1 MINQLDDFG
10 VLHSWIPA
18 CVNLSRFF
26 FGGIQWT
33 PTKLMW
39 SQGFCFRCWAGN
51 HHTPLRVILQPTMQT
66 TADLAR
72 TWLGNSLARAHGERW
87 LEFTEYIYIC
97 FYVQGDLLLCSV
109 NIYIHNYIFIFIFNM
124 HRIGF
129 NYAYIH
135 CIKIS
140 YMYMYMH
147 I

>member
-1 MINQLDDFG
+1 MDTYQIDVEPR
-10 VLHSWIPA
+10 VLFQVLGWQPSHT
-18 CVNLSRFF
+18 F
-26 FGGIQWT
+26 
-33 PTKLMW
+33 
-39 SQGFCFRCWAGN
+39 AGDIAAYYADYCR
-51 HHTPLRVILQPTMQT
+51 LGK
-66 TADLAR
+66 DLAR
-72 TWLGNSLARAHGERW
+72 EFFGPERMENGGWSL
-87 LEFTEYIYIC
+87 LSIYIC